1 LLTTPHA
8 HDVAR
13 LCERQQREDMNRDT
27 DVEVSSNCKGF
38 LCLGDIIR
46 ILLSG
51 DPSLL
56 TGTFESIPQQF
67 TDSVSPSLQGQ

>member
-1 LLTTPHA
+1 
-8 HDVAR
+8 
-13 LCERQQREDMNRDT
+13 MNRDT